1 MAASK
6 SADRREDVT
15 PDPDG
20 PDRLE
25 ALLTVHRRVR
35 TGPRPG
41 TVPCAG
47 CGTDVPVA
55 RRGPLPK
62 WCGQTCRQ
70 RGWELR
76 RAAAELADSGV
87 TIAVREVVQVP
98 VMLRPERSEWVG
110 ELAEL
115 TRQIAA
121 HELPD
126 GCLHPVYEALTVA
139 INQLV
144 HRNNLRYA
152 GHQFSFTPHPAMVG
166 REQHIADQL
175 DTTTTFTK
183 AVQDRFETVDYRAQR
198 RAAARMKRRFPHGF

>member
-1 MAASK
+1 MAARGSP
-6 SADRREDVT
+6 DRREDVT
-15 PDPDG
+15 PDLG
-20 PDRLE
+20 GAGGSA

-35 TGPRPG
+35 TGARPD

-47 CGTDVPVA
+47 CGTDVPFA

-70 RGWELR
+70 RGWEQR
-76 RAAAELADSGV
+76 RAAAELAETGV
-87 TIAVREVVQVP
+87 AIAVREVVQVP
-98 VMLRPERSEWVG
+98 VPLRPERSEWVG

-121 HELPD
+121 LELPD

-152 GHQFSFTPHPAMVG
+152 GHQYGFRSHPALPG
-166 REQHIADQL
+166 REQRIADQL
-175 DTTTTFTK
+175 DTTTSGTS
-183 AVQDRFETVDYRAQR
+183 AAEDRMEIAYDRAQR
-198 RAAARMKRRFPHGF
+198 RAEARMKRRFPHGF

>member
-1 MAASK
+1 MGARGSP
-6 SADRREDVT
+6 DRRENVT
-15 PDPDG
+15 PNPDG
-20 PDRLE
+20 PDRSD
-25 ALLTVHRRVR
+25 ALMTVHRRVR
-35 TGPRPG
+35 TGPRPD

-47 CGTDVPVA
+47 CGAEVPVA

-70 RGWELR
+70 RGWERR
-76 RAAAELADSGV
+76 RAAAELTDTGV

-98 VMLRPERSEWVG
+98 VTLRPERSEWVG

-115 TRQIAA
+115 ARQIAA

-152 GHQFSFTPHPAMVG
+152 GHQYSFTPHPALVG

-175 DTTTTFTK
+175 DTTTGDTP
-183 AVQDRFETVDYRAQR
+183 AVQDRLDTAYYRAQR

>member
-1 MAASK
+1 MKAPGLTAG
-6 SADRREDVT
+6 RQDVT
-15 PDPDG
+15 PTPDSSSG
-20 PDRLE
+20 SA
-25 ALLTVHRRVR
+25 ALMTVHRRVR
-35 TGPRPG
+35 TGPRPD

-47 CGTDVPVA
+47 CGADVPVA

-70 RGWELR
+70 RGWERR
-76 RAAAELADSGV
+76 RAAAELADTGV
-87 TIAVREVVQVP
+87 AVAVREVVQVP
-98 VMLRPERSEWVG
+98 VALRPERSEWVG

-144 HRNNLRYA
+144 HRNQTGYA
-152 GHQFSFTPHPAMVG
+152 GHQFSFAPHPAMVG

-175 DTTTTFTK
+175 DTTTADTP
-183 AVQDRFETVDYRAQR
+183 AAADRADGAYYRAQR
-198 RAAARMKRRFPHGF
+198 RAAARMRRRFPHGL

>member
-1 MAASK
+1 MEASGLTTGQQP
-6 SADRREDVT
+6 VT
-15 PDPDG
+15 PTPDG
-20 PDRLE
+20 PGGSE
-25 ALLTVHRRVR
+25 ALLTVYRRVR
-35 TGPRPG
+35 TGPRPD

-47 CGTDVPVA
+47 CGAEVPVA

-70 RGWELR
+70 RGWERR

-87 TIAVREVVQVP
+87 AIAVREVVQVP
-98 VMLRPERSEWVG
+98 VALRPERSEWVG

-115 TRQIAA
+115 ARQIAA

-144 HRNNLRYA
+144 HRNKTGYA
-152 GHQFSFTPHPAMVG
+152 GHQFDFRTHPAMVG

-175 DTTTTFTK
+175 DTTTNDTDL
-183 AVQDRFETVDYRAQR
+183 VQDRQEAAYYRARR
-198 RAAARMKRRFPHGF
+198 RADARMKRRFPHGF

>member
-1 MAASK
+1 MTAPK
-6 SADRREDVT
+6 SPERRENVT
-15 PDPDG
+15 PELDG
-20 PDRLE
+20 PGGAD
-25 ALLTVHRRVR
+25 ALMTVHRRVR
-35 TGPRPG
+35 TGARPA

-47 CGTDVPVA
+47 CSADVPVA
-55 RRGPLPK
+55 RRGQLPK

-70 RGWELR
+70 RGWERR
-76 RAAAELADSGV
+76 RAAAELTDSGV
-87 TIAVREVVQVP
+87 TVAVQEVVQVP
-98 VMLRPERSEWVG
+98 VALRPERSEWVG

-115 TRQIAA
+115 ARQIAA

-152 GHQFSFTPHPAMVG
+152 GHQYDFRTHPAMIG

-183 AVQDRFETVDYRAQR
+183 AVQDRFETVYYRAQR

>member
-1 MAASK
+1 M
-6 SADRREDVT
+6 
-15 PDPDG
+15 
-20 PDRLE
+20 
-25 ALLTVHRRVR
+25 TVHRRVR
-35 TGPRPG
+35 TGPRPD

-47 CGTDVPVA
+47 CGTEVPVA

-70 RGWELR
+70 RGWERR
-76 RAAAELADSGV
+76 RAAAELTAAGV

-98 VMLRPERSEWVG
+98 VTLRPERSEWVG

-152 GHQFSFTPHPAMVG
+152 GHQYDFRTHPAMIG

-183 AVQDRFETVDYRAQR
+183 AVQDRFETVYYRAQR

>member
-1 MAASK
+1 MDAAGLTTGPQ
-6 SADRREDVT
+6 DVT
-15 PDPDG
+15 PTPEG
-20 PDRLE
+20 PGGSE

-35 TGPRPG
+35 TGPRPD

-47 CGTDVPVA
+47 CGAEVLVA

-70 RGWELR
+70 RGWERR

-87 TIAVREVVQVP
+87 AVAVREVVQVP
-98 VMLRPERSEWVG
+98 VTLRPERSEWVG

-139 INQLV
+139 LNQLV
-144 HRNNLRYA
+144 HRNKTGYA
-152 GHQFSFTPHPAMVG
+152 GHQFSFQAHPAMVG

-175 DTTTTFTK
+175 DTTTNDTDT
-183 AVQDRFETVDYRAQR
+183 AQDRQEAAYYRAQR
-198 RAAARMKRRFPHGF
+198 RAEARMKRRFPNGF

>member
-1 MAASK
+1 METPGLTAG
-6 SADRREDVT
+6 RQDVT
-15 PDPDG
+15 PNPDG
-20 PDRLE
+20 SGGSA

-35 TGPRPG
+35 TGARPE

-47 CGTDVPVA
+47 CGADVPVA

-62 WCGQTCRQ
+62 WCSQTCRQ
-70 RGWELR
+70 RGWERR
-76 RAAAELADSGV
+76 RAAAELVDSGV
-87 TIAVREVVQVP
+87 AVAVREVVQVP
-98 VMLRPERSEWVG
+98 VALRPERSEWVG

-144 HRNNLRYA
+144 HRDSTGYA
-152 GHQFSFTPHPAMVG
+152 GHRFFFDRHPALVG

-175 DTTTTFTK
+175 DTTTANTE
-183 AVQDRFETVDYRAQR
+183 AVQDRQGAAYYRARR
-198 RAAARMKRRFPHGF
+198 RAEARMKRRFPNGF

>member
-1 MAASK
+1 M
-6 SADRREDVT
+6 
-15 PDPDG
+15 
-20 PDRLE
+20 
-25 ALLTVHRRVR
+25 LTVHRRVR
-35 TGPRPG
+35 TGARPD

-47 CGTDVPVA
+47 CGADVPVA

-70 RGWELR
+70 RGWERR
-76 RAAAELADSGV
+76 RAAAELADAGV
-87 TIAVREVVQVP
+87 AIAVREVVQVP
-98 VMLRPERSEWVG
+98 VALRPERSEWVG

-144 HRNNLRYA
+144 HRDSAGYA
-152 GHQFSFTPHPAMVG
+152 GHRFFFDRHPAMAG
-166 REQHIADQL
+166 REQHITDQL
-175 DTTTTFTK
+175 DTTGNTQ
-183 AVQDRFETVDYRAQR
+183 AVQDRQEAAYYRAQR
-198 RAAARMKRRFPHGF
+198 RAEARMKRRFPHGF

>member
-1 MAASK
+1 MNTTGVTTGQP
-6 SADRREDVT
+6 DVT
-15 PDPDG
+15 PDPDSIG
-20 PDRLE
+20 GSA

-35 TGPRPG
+35 TGPRPE

-47 CGTDVPVA
+47 CGADVPVA

-70 RGWELR
+70 RGWERR
-76 RAAAELADSGV
+76 RAAAELADTGV
-87 TIAVREVVQVP
+87 AVAVREVVQVP
-98 VMLRPERSEWVG
+98 VALRPERSEWVG

-144 HRNNLRYA
+144 HRNQTGYA
-152 GHQFSFTPHPAMVG
+152 GHQFSFAPHPAMVG

-175 DTTTTFTK
+175 DTTTADTP
-183 AVQDRFETVDYRAQR
+183 AAADRADGAYYRAQR
-198 RAAARMKRRFPHGF
+198 RAAARMRRRFPHGL

>member
-1 MAASK
+1 MDVSGVT
-6 SADRREDVT
+6 SGGQNVT
-15 PDPDG
+15 PDLDG
-20 PDRLE
+20 SGGSE

-35 TGPRPG
+35 TGPRPD

-76 RAAAELADSGV
+76 RAAAELTAAGATV
-87 TIAVREVVQVP
+87 AVREVVQVP
-98 VMLRPERSEWVG
+98 VALRPERAEWVG

-144 HRNNLRYA
+144 HRNRTGYA
-152 GHQFSFTPHPAMVG
+152 GHQHSFTPHPALVG

-175 DTTTTFTK
+175 DTTTSGTP
-183 AVQDRFETVDYRAQR
+183 AAADRADGAYYRAQR

>member
-1 MAASK
+1 M
-6 SADRREDVT
+6 T

-20 PDRLE
+20 PGGAD
-25 ALLTVHRRVR
+25 ALMTVHRRVR
-35 TGPRPG
+35 TGARPD
-41 TVPCAG
+41 TVACAG
-47 CGTDVPVA
+47 CGVEVPVA

-70 RGWELR
+70 RGWERR
-76 RAAAELADSGV
+76 RAAAELAAAGV
-87 TIAVREVVQVP
+87 AVAVREVVQVP
-98 VMLRPERSEWVG
+98 VPLRPERSEWVG

-115 TRQIAA
+115 ARQIAA

-152 GHQFSFTPHPAMVG
+152 GHQYSFQPHPAMVG
-166 REQHIADQL
+166 REQRIADQL
-175 DTTTTFTK
+175 DTTIGNTP
-183 AVQDRFETVDYRAQR
+183 AAIGRVETAYYRAQR
-198 RAAARMKRRFPHGF
+198 RAEARMKRRFPHGF

>member
-1 MAASK
+1 MDAPGVTTG
-6 SADRREDVT
+6 RQDVT
-15 PDPDG
+15 STPDSPG
-20 PDRLE
+20 GSE

-35 TGPRPG
+35 TGARPA

-47 CGTDVPVA
+47 CGADVPVA

-70 RGWELR
+70 RGWERR
-76 RAAAELADSGV
+76 RAAAELADTGV
-87 TIAVREVVQVP
+87 AVAVREVVQVP
-98 VMLRPERSEWVG
+98 VALRPERSEWVG

-144 HRNNLRYA
+144 HRNNTGYA
-152 GHQFSFTPHPAMVG
+152 GHHFSFERHPAMPG

-175 DTTTTFTK
+175 DTTTSDTDT
-183 AVQDRFETVDYRAQR
+183 VQDRQEAAYCRARR
-198 RAAARMKRRFPHGF
+198 RAEARMKRRFPNGF

>member
-1 MAASK
+1 M
-6 SADRREDVT
+6 T
-15 PDPDG
+15 PDPGATDSSG
-20 PDRLE
+20 
-25 ALLTVHRRVR
+25 ALLTVYRRVR
-35 TGPRPG
+35 NGARPD

-47 CGTDVPVA
+47 CGDTVPVA

-76 RAAAELADSGV
+76 RAAAELADSGATV
-87 TIAVREVVQVP
+87 AVREVVQVP
-98 VMLRPERSEWVG
+98 VALRPERSEWVG

-121 HELPD
+121 QELPD

-144 HRNNLRYA
+144 HRNCTGYA
-152 GHQFSFTPHPAMVG
+152 GRQYAFTPHPAMVG
-166 REQHIADQL
+166 RAQHIADQL
-175 DTTTTFTK
+175 DTTTHDSP
-183 AVQDRFETVDYRAQR
+183 AVQDRQAAAYDRATR
-198 RAAARMKRRFPHGF
+198 RSTARMKRRFPNGF

>member
-1 MAASK
+1 M
-6 SADRREDVT
+6 
-15 PDPDG
+15 
-20 PDRLE
+20 
-25 ALLTVHRRVR
+25 TVHRRVR

-47 CGTDVPVA
+47 CGAEVLVA

-70 RGWELR
+70 RGWERR

-87 TIAVREVVQVP
+87 IIAVREVVQVP

-121 HELPD
+121 LELPD

-144 HRNNLRYA
+144 HRNRTGYA

-166 REQHIADQL
+166 RERIIADQL
-175 DTTTTFTK
+175 DTATGGTSAAT
-183 AVQDRFETVDYRAQR
+183 DRMDAAYDRAQR
-198 RAAARMKRRFPHGF
+198 RAEARMKRRFPHGF

>member
-1 MAASK
+1 MEAPK
-6 SADRREDVT
+6 SPDRQENVP
-15 PDPDG
+15 PDPAG
-20 PDRLE
+20 PGNSD

-35 TGPRPG
+35 TGARPD
-41 TVPCAG
+41 TAACAG
-47 CGTDVPVA
+47 CGAPVQVA

-70 RGWELR
+70 RGWERR
-76 RAAAELADSGV
+76 RAAAELANTGV
-87 TIAVREVVQVP
+87 AVAVREVVQVP
-98 VMLRPERSEWVG
+98 VPLRPERSEWVG

-121 HELPD
+121 LELPD

-144 HRNNLRYA
+144 HRYT
-152 GHQFSFTPHPAMVG
+152 GQQYSFTPHPAMVG

-175 DTTTTFTK
+175 DTTTGDTPT
-183 AVQDRFETVDYRAQR
+183 VQDRLETVYRRAQR
-198 RAAARMKRRFPHGF
+198 RAEARMKRRFPHGF